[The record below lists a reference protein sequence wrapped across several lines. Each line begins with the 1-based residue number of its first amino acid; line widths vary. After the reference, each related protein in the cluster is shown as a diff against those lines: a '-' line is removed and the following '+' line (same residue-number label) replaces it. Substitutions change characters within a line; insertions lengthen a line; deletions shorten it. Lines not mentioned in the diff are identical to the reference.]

1 VKSAVETLNPT
12 RVRLS
17 VEVPFDELKD
27 SLDAAYK
34 RISSQVQIPGFRR
47 GKVPPRL
54 IDQRIGRAAV
64 LEEAINDALPRFY
77 GDAVREHEVQVI
89 GQPEVE
95 VTELADNDKLA
106 FTAEVDVRPDFELP
120 EYRGLEVTVDDV
132 EVTDDDVE
140 EQLRQLQLRFG
151 VLKGVER
158 PAEEGDFLSI
168 DLAATIG
175 EEEVDS
181 VTGLSYE
188 VGSKNLLDG
197 LDEAVRGMSAEETKT
212 FQTELAGG
220 EHAGEVADVTVTVK
234 SVKERELPELD
245 DEFAQMA
252 SEFDTIEELR
262 ADARVRTERMKRVEQ
277 GVQARDKALETLL
290 ELVEVPLPETI
301 VKAEVDGRMHNLGHQ
316 LEAAG
321 LTKEQFLES
330 EGTDEAAFDA
340 DIEKSSREAIKSQ
353 FVLDAIAVKEE
364 IQPSQEELTEHLVRR
379 ASRMG
384 MAPDQ
389 FADQLMQTGQVPVL
403 IAEVVRGKALAIV
416 LEAATVKDASGNVVD
431 LDALRDDLPGA
442 PSLEELA
449 EGDLELDEDEADSLD
464 EAAEAAEAA
473 DAEGD
478 PVQQG

>member
-1 VKSAVETLNPT
+1 
-12 RVRLS
+12 
-17 VEVPFDELKD
+17 
-27 SLDAAYK
+27 
-34 RISSQVQIPGFRR
+34 
-47 GKVPPRL
+47 
-54 IDQRIGRAAV
+54 
-64 LEEAINDALPRFY
+64 
-77 GDAVREHEVQVI
+77 
-89 GQPEVE
+89 
-95 VTELADNDKLA
+95 
-106 FTAEVDVRPDFELP
+106 
-120 EYRGLEVTVDDV
+120 
-132 EVTDDDVE
+132 
-140 EQLRQLQLRFG
+140 
-151 VLKGVER
+151 
-158 PAEEGDFLSI
+158 
-168 DLAATIG
+168 TIG

-197 LDEAVRGMSAEETKT
+197 LDEAVRGMSADETKT

-220 EHAGEVADVTVTVK
+220 EHAGEIADVTVTVK

-290 ELVEVPLPETI
+290 GLVEVPLPESI
-301 VKAEVDGRMHNLGHQ
+301 VKAEVDGRLHNLGHQ

-330 EGTDEAAFDA
+330 EETDEAAFDA

-364 IQPSQEELTEHLVRR
+364 IQPTQEELTEHLVRR

-431 LDALRDDLPGA
+431 LDALREDLPGS

-449 EGDLELDEDEADSLD
+449 EGDLGLDEDEADSLD
-464 EAAEAAEAA
+464 EAAEAAEVA

-478 PVQQG
+478 PVQG

>member
-1 VKSAVETLNPT
+1 MKSAVETLNPT

-34 RISSQVQIPGFRR
+34 RISTQVQIPGFRR

-64 LEEAINDALPRFY
+64 LEEAINEALPRFY

-132 EVTDDDVE
+132 EVSDEDVE
-140 EQLRQLQLRFG
+140 EQLHQLQLRFG

-158 PAEEGDFLSI
+158 AAEEGDFLSV
-168 DLAATIG
+168 DLAAAIG

-197 LDEAVRGMSAEETKT
+197 LDEAVRGMSADETKT

-220 EHAGEVADVTVTVK
+220 EHAGEIADVTVTVK

-277 GVQARDKALETLL
+277 GVQARDKALEALL
-290 ELVEVPLPETI
+290 ALVEVPLPES
-301 VKAEVDGRMHNLGHQ
+301 VVQAEVQGRLHNLGHQ

-364 IQPSQEELTEHLVRR
+364 IQPTQEELTEHLVRS

-384 MAPDQ
+384 LAPDQ
-389 FADQLMQTGQVPVL
+389 FADQLMQSGQVPVL
-403 IAEVVRGKALAIV
+403 IAEVVRGKALALV

-431 LDALRDDLPGA
+431 LDALREDIPGA
-442 PSLEELA
+442 PSIEEIA
-449 EGDLELDEDEADSLD
+449 EGDLEDDADTIDEDID
-464 EAAEAAEAA
+464 AAEVA